1 MAAWQAVPQETM
13 IKLAVWQHIASI
25 DPSAEEK
32 HNRNNLS
39 SIAQYIN
46 IRW

>member
-1 MAAWQAVPQETM
+1 MAAWQAVPKVTM

-32 HNRNNLS
+32 HNRNNLPS
-39 SIAQYIN
+39 TAQYIY